1 VEVNT
6 LIQLTNEGFVDIVGN
21 EVLYRKELN
30 EEVINYINKRNQ
42 ALKMSQ

>member
-6 LIQLTNEGFVDIVGN
+6 LIQLTNEGFVGIAVVGN

-30 EEVINYINKRNQ
+30 EEVIITLIK
-42 ALKMSQ
+42 